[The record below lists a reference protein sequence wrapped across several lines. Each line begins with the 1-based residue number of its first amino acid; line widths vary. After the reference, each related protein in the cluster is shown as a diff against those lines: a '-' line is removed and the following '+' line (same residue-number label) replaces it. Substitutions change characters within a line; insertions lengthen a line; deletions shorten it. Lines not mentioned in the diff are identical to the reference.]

1 MINEKD
7 MLILAHLRRNSRLK
21 LTDMSKKTG
30 IPISTIY
37 DRMSSL
43 EPYFLRKHT
52 AIINF
57 EQLGFMTRVKIAMKI
72 NRDQRKALE
81 IFLVK
86 HENINNVFKI
96 NNGYDYMIEAIFR
109 NVRELDDF
117 MDDIETKF
125 TFEIK
130 TTYFVIEDVL
140 RESFL
145 TDLRCLKV
153 DEI

>member
-43 EPYFLRKHT
+43 KPYFLRKHT

-81 IFLVK
+81 NFLVK

-117 MDDIETKF
+117 TDDIETRF
-125 TFEIK
+125 TFETK
-130 TTYFVIEDVL
+130 TTYFVIEDIL

-145 TDLRCLKV
+145 NDLRCLKP